1 MAFNEPL
8 NQDLVDAGDP
18 SRIADPAGVR
28 DDFEDPWVAWHIVRT
43 VLSIA
48 ALGCLAYALLL
59 HGRAE
64 RELAEAKA
72 GAGELADRRRGA
84 AADAPAR

>member
-8 NQDLVDAGDP
+8 NQDFVDAGGP
-18 SRIADPAGVR
+18 SRIGDVAGVR

-48 ALGCLAYALLL
+48 ALGSLVRALLL

-64 RELAEAKA
+64 RETAYQRKS
-72 GAGELADRRRGA
+72 GDWI
-84 AADAPAR
+84 